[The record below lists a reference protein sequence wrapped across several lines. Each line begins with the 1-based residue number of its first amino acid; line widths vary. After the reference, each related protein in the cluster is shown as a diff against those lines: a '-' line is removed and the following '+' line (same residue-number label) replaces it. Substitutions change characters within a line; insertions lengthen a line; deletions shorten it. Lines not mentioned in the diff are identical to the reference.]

1 MARRIIYWFLVSS
14 SLLMLTG
21 CAVEQIEGGMRIR
34 PDMAEIR
41 GVKLG
46 EFDTPNGKAALRQN
60 SDGRYSIKL
69 TDSMK
74 VVDVGYYRSVE
85 IAQSLRLGN
94 EQVVLLK
101 TSNNTCPRSYLMYVF
116 SPGKDRLVD
125 KLGDCRSAMNF
136 RVTGKTLVAVEEEDG
151 SSMLPRYWEYRN
163 QVLIGPMARRV
174 DRPVASELR
183 YAAESGGSMQHQ
195 VEIDSS
201 SQADRGGVVVQR
213 RAKAVDA
220 NAGPRKVRVPGR
232 NIGGAA
238 VVKIGLD

>member
-1 MARRIIYWFLVSS
+1 MTRRIIYWFLASS

-74 VVDVGYYRSVE
+74 VIDVGYYRNVE

-101 TSNNTCPRSYLMYVF
+101 TSNSTCPRSYLMYVF

-125 KLGDCRSAMNF
+125 KLGDCRSTINL
-136 RVTGKTLVAVEEEDG
+136 RVTGKTLAAVEDG
-151 SSMLPRYWEYRN
+151 SSSSVPRFWEYRD
-163 QVLIGPMARRV
+163 QVLIGPMALRV
-174 DRPVASELR
+174 DQPASRMR
-183 YAAESGGSMQHQ
+183 YAESGLIHQ
-195 VEIDSS
+195 PVAVDSS
-201 SQADRGGVVVQR
+201 SQADRGVVVQR

-220 NAGPRKVRVPGR
+220 NAGPRKVRVPER
-232 NIGGAA
+232 SVGGTA
-238 VVKIGLD
+238 VKIGLD